1 MDDKRQLG
9 LAVAAFAGGVAWGAL
24 RHRRGG
30 RSSML
35 ALLQGAEWFVACG
48 GATALVALLREAFG
62 ERGPADGEDAD
73 GERITHFRR
82 VVTERTDAAG

>member
-1 MDDKRQLG
+1 MDDRRQLG

-24 RHRRGG
+24 RHRREG
-30 RSSML
+30 RSSLL

-62 ERGPADGEDAD
+62 PREQDGSED

-82 VVTERTDAAG
+82 VVTERMDAAG